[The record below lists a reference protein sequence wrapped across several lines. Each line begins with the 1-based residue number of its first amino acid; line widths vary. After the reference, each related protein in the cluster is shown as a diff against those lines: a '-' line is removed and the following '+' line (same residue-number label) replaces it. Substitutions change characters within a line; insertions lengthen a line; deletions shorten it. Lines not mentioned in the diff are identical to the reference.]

1 VSDAEKLRQ
10 RIKEIEAAQDD
21 IIARN
26 GQDDYGWR
34 EALDVLDTVA
44 QPLRLRLAEMG
55 EELAC

>member
-1 VSDAEKLRQ
+1 VSEVEKLRQ

-34 EALDVLDTVA
+34 EALDVLDSVA
-44 QPLRLRLAEMG
+44 APLRLRLTEMG
-55 EELAC
+55 ELAC